1 MSNPLNSKY
10 FEQVRLLIDILPL
23 IAQNPHF
30 ALKGGTAINL
40 FVFDMPR
47 LSVDIDLCY
56 LPLTD
61 RDQALNDIHQFIR
74 SLSERI
80 ESLGLQVR
88 EQKNTEGLESTLF
101 VQSKKIEIKI
111 EINLVVR
118 GAVYPPVLRK
128 LSPIVQDRFKR
139 DVEVLCLDDRDLF
152 AGKICAALDRQHPR
166 DFFDLWMYFKTF
178 SYTLELHQTL
188 MVYLLSSK
196 RPIAELIK
204 PNFLDITSR
213 YHSQFEG
220 MTSIAVNPKIL
231 EETRTALFEKVLSS
245 FTEQDKQ
252 FLISFKQGEPQW
264 DLLSIQQVKHFP
276 AVQWKLHNIRNINT
290 VKRQK
295 AIAALR
301 DTLRC

>member
-10 FEQVRLLIDILPL
+10 FEQVRLLIDVLPL
-23 IAQNPHF
+23 ITQNPHF

-56 LPLTD
+56 LPLTS

-74 SLSERI
+74 GLSERI

-88 EQKNTEGLESTLF
+88 EQENTEGFERTLF

-118 GAVYPPVLRK
+118 GSVYPPVLRK
-128 LSPIVQDRFKR
+128 LSPIVQHGFKR
-139 DVEVLCLDDRDLF
+139 DVEVLCLDNRDLF

-166 DFFDLWMYFKTF
+166 DFFDLWMYFKAS
-178 SYTLELHQTL
+178 SYTPELHQAL

-196 RPIAELIK
+196 RPIAALIK
-204 PNFLDITSR
+204 PHLLDITSR
-213 YHSQFEG
+213 YDSQFKG
-220 MTSIAVNPKIL
+220 MTAIPMTPEIL
-231 EETRTALFEKVLSS
+231 ERTRTILFEKVLSS
-245 FTEQDKQ
+245 FTAQDKQ
-252 FLISFKQGEPQW
+252 FLISFKKGEPAW
-264 DLLSIQQVKHFP
+264 DLFPIQQTKHFP
-276 AVQWKLHNIRNINT
+276 AVQWKLHNIRNMNAS
-290 VKRQK
+290 KRQK
-295 AIAALR
+295 SIDALR
-301 DTLRC
+301 DALGC